1 MLQRPLRLVGMA
13 QGIIGTVRIAVLRR
27 VSCDV
32 SMDVGVCLVD
42 VDDLPVDLVDARI
55 EVVHIDAPSDASI
68 VAWEGDGCVRG
79 DVDLQTVVLADVLTE
94 VVLTD
99 VWHGVSINVAVVDG
113 FALDVVD
120 P

>member
-79 DVDLQTVVLADVLTE
+79 GVRRRDVATSATATVE
-94 VVLTD
+94 VPI
-99 VWHGVSINVAVVDG
+99 SC
-113 FALDVVD
+113 FS
-120 P
+120 